1 MFVNLVLPQRSHPR
15 DSQPKTS
22 LSSLLNVRFQQVR
35 MLLLHVQDADFLG
48 STKSIRDAN
57 KQQIGKGLN
66 ESSGVVLELNA

>member
-1 MFVNLVLPQRSHPR
+1 
-15 DSQPKTS
+15 
-22 LSSLLNVRFQQVR
+22 